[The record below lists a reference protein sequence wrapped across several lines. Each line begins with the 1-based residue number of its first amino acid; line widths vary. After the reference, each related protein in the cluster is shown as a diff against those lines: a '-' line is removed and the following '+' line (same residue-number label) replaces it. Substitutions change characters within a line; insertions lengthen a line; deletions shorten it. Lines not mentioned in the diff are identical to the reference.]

1 MSTKGSPLKTV
12 NMAPLGDLF
21 SLEQRCDNNS
31 GFSDN
36 DSRNATGKDSQ
47 LVKHTN
53 QYHPPHGYGYPLS
66 QQLFPSAPPLYQHS
80 PFNVTHSSLQP
91 TTSISQRFPSY
102 GPLWEGYHLHHGSYG
117 ESQMF
122 SQQLFPGE
130 GPSSPGALRV
140 PPGPPWNNTVNR
152 PTFPALLLLLDLLPA
167 HLGELPIASRWND
180 SCGLRYHGKQISYKS
195 QTRPH
200 CRRVRM
206 RIMIQMVTRTISQ
219 TWAVEN
225 VNPQSAWSKQNYP
238 WCNLPKEW
246 GMPTI
251 VHSTSGRKY
260 GWLGFSRNSIGPL
273 SRCRP
278 V

>member
-1 MSTKGSPLKTV
+1 MKGSPLKTV

-102 GPLWEGYHLHHGSYG
+102 GPLWQGYHLHHGSYG

-152 PTFPALLLLLDLLPA
+152 PTSSSSTAPPGPPSGAPGRTPNSLQMKGFLQPAQPWKTDIVQIADLP
-167 HLGELPIASRWND
+167 
-180 SCGLRYHGKQISYKS
+180 
-195 QTRPH
+195 
-200 CRRVRM
+200 
-206 RIMIQMVTRTISQ
+206 
-219 TWAVEN
+219 
-225 VNPQSAWSKQNYP
+225 P
-238 WCNLPKEW
+238 WPES
-246 GMPTI
+246 P
-251 VHSTSGRKY
+251 Y
-260 GWLGFSRNSIGPL
+260 DDYDPDD
-273 SRCRP
+273 
-278 V
+278 